1 MPLLVILIA
10 LFIVSGCKVH
20 KLAKSA
26 SGSAAPGTSAPTAA
40 ATASGKLV
48 DRGAEASH
56 ATDHG
61 PAPQSASAK
70 TAIQTWQLSVIQK
83 LKPFMRW
90 PDNAPYWVES
100 ATPAVRVVIDRQGK
114 VLKVSV
120 VRSSGYES
128 FDAAARKI
136 FKRAAILPPPPAEMP
151 GDPLTFTMA
160 VTFTQ

>member
-1 MPLLVILIA
+1 MIRQAGLMSSGEHHASLGYSYC
-10 LFIVSGCKVH
+10 IVHCFG
-20 KLAKSA
+20 L
-26 SGSAAPGTSAPTAA
+26 
-40 ATASGKLV
+40 ATASGKFV

-114 VLKVSV
+114 VLKASV